1 MMDGLA
7 GHLKNISVCK
17 NVFYSEIVLLYL
29 TILKVLEKE
38 GGEKQK
44 VYSSGCHALLAGPL
58 SHSNA

>member
-1 MMDGLA
+1 MGGLA
-7 GHLKNISVCK
+7 GHLTNISVCK
-17 NVFYSEIVLLYL
+17 KVFYSEIVLL

-38 GGEKQK
+38 GEKQK